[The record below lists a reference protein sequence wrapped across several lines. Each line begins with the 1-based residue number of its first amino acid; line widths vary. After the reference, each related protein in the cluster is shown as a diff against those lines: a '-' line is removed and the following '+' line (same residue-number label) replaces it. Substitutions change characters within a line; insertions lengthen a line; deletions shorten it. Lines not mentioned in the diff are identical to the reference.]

1 MDTIKKIKEYA
12 INNNVPILRDKTLK
26 ILLDKIQNIVN
37 ENPNKEIHVLE
48 IGTAIAYTTI
58 QIANVSPNIYIDT
71 IEKKVSVYERAKQNV
86 LEYSKID
93 ENILERITLYNG
105 DAIEILKDVACL
117 KQKYDFVFID
127 ANKSKYLEYFNICK
141 ERLKTDR
148 NTYIF
153 ADNVLYM
160 GYVLGDYT
168 EKKHRTAVT
177 NLRLFVSEIM
187 KNTYNTKLY
196 SIDDGFS
203 ITKFEKNN

>member
-1 MDTIKKIKEYA
+1 MDIIKKIKEYA
-12 INNNVPILRDKTLK
+12 INNNVPILRDNTLK
-26 ILLDKIQNIVN
+26 ILLDKIQKIVN
-37 ENPNKEIHVLE
+37 ENPNKEINILE

-58 QIANVSPNIYIDT
+58 QIANISPNIHIDT

-86 LEYSKID
+86 LEYTKID
-93 ENILERITLYNG
+93 KNMSERITLYNG
-105 DAIEILKDVACL
+105 DAIEILKDIVSS
-117 KQKYDFVFID
+117 KQKYDFIFID

-141 ERLKTDR
+141 EILKTDR

-177 NLRLFVSEIM
+177 NLRIFLSEIM